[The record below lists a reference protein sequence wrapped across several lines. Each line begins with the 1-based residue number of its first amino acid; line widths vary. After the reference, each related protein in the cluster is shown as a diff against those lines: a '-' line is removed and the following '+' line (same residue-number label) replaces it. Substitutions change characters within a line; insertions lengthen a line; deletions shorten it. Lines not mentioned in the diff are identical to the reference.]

1 MHCRGEGTEMT
12 NRETAIYKDR
22 FENAFRVAKKITSC
36 LNIGD
41 ILEIIRDEVKITI
54 PHAEQACLILVD
66 PDAPTYTRPL
76 HCAVEKEN
84 INCHLCKRG
93 KDIVQRAWNNLP
105 HFGAFRIRLSRSLY
119 LVKTSAKE
127 YVR

>member
-1 MHCRGEGTEMT
+1 MT

-66 PDAPTYTRPL
+66 PDAPAYTL
-76 HCAVEKEN
+76 SAS
-84 INCHLCKRG
+84 LRG
-93 KDIVQRAWNNLP
+93 RERKHQLPSVQARERHSP
-105 HFGAFRIRLSRSLY
+105 KGIGTTHSISVRFG
-119 LVKTSAKE
+119 
-127 YVR
+127 